1 VNIARKTS
9 LLIAVVLGLFVG
21 SARADDGMLVRV
33 PISFLV
39 DGRLMQAGQYSIS
52 RPVSG
57 SLLVRRLGAI
67 RTATF
72 TQTMALGSQNP
83 TGAVPSIVLKKYEN
97 QYRLVE
103 VWVDRTTGFS
113 PYSSMSTSSDP
124 SLAAA
129 ETLILTIA
137 R

>member
-1 VNIARKTS
+1 MSITKRAS
-9 LLIAVVLGLFVG
+9 LAVAVILGLFAG
-21 SARADDGMLVRV
+21 SARADEGMLVRV

-39 DGRLMQAGQYSIS
+39 DGHLMQAGQYSIS
-52 RPVSG
+52 RPATG
-57 SLLVRRLGAI
+57 ALLVRRLGAA
-67 RTATF
+67 RTAAF
-72 TQTMALGSQNP
+72 TPTMALGSQNP
-83 TGAVPSIVLKKYEN
+83 AGAVPSIVLKRYEN

-103 VWVDRTTGFS
+103 VWVDSTTGFS
-113 PYSSMSTSSDP
+113 PFSSLPKDQ

>member
-1 VNIARKTS
+1 MSIARKMS
-9 LLIAVVLGLFVG
+9 LLVAVILGLFVG
-21 SARADDGMLVRV
+21 SARADEGMLVRV

-39 DGRLMQAGQYSIS
+39 DGHLMHAGQYSIS
-52 RPVSG
+52 RPGSG
-57 SLLVRRLGAI
+57 SLLIRRLGAV
-67 RTATF
+67 RTAAF
-72 TQTMALGSQNP
+72 TSTMALGSQNP
-83 TGAVPSIVLKKYEN
+83 AGAVPSIVLKRYEN

-113 PYSSMSTSSDP
+113 PYSSISTNP
-124 SLAAA
+124 NLAAA

>member
-1 VNIARKTS
+1 MSIARKTS
-9 LLIAVVLGLFVG
+9 VLVAVILGLFVG
-21 SARADDGMLVRV
+21 SARADEGLLVRV

-57 SLLVRRLGAI
+57 SLLIRRLGAT

-72 TQTMALGSQNP
+72 TQTMALGNQNP
-83 TGAVPSIVLKKYEN
+83 AGGVPSIVLKRYEN

-113 PYSSMSTSSDP
+113 PYSSMTTTP
-124 SLAAA
+124 NLAAA